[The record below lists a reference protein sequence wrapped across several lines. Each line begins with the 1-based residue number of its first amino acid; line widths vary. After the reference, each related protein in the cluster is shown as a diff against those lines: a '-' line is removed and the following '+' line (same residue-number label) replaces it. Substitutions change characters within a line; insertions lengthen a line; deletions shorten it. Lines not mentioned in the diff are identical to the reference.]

1 MTTAWILRGGAS
13 FAAAQVGTAQALL
26 EAGCHPDILIGSSA
40 GAINAAWL
48 AADPT
53 LAGLGHLSELWESVR
68 RRDVFP
74 LNPWLLLAGL
84 AGLRDHTVSPVHL
97 ARWLRA
103 NSLLR
108 RLEDGALPLSVVAT
122 DIETGEEV
130 RLEKGPAVPALM
142 ASAAIPGVFPPV
154 RIQGRWLM
162 DGSIVSDTPLAPAIE
177 AGATRIYV
185 LSSGPG
191 GAEPRPASAFGTL
204 LRSTSI
210 LLSRAHTSA
219 LGRWSE
225 RAEIFVVPV
234 PRVPGTSAFGFSQSR
249 ELIASARSLAS
260 DWLRAPTAA
269 PPGARL
275 AKEWRVPRT

>member
-1 MTTAWILRGGAS
+1 MTTAWVFRGGAS
-13 FAAAQVGTAQALL
+13 FAAAQVGMAQALL
-26 EAGCHPDILIGSSA
+26 EAGCLPDMLVGSSA
-40 GAINAAWL
+40 GALNAAWL

-53 LAGLGHLSELWESVR
+53 LPGLGHLTELWANVR

-84 AGLRDHTVSPVHL
+84 AGLRDHTVSSAHL
-97 ARWLRA
+97 AKWLRA
-103 NSLLR
+103 NSMLR
-108 RLEDGALPLSVVAT
+108 RLEEGAVPLTVVAT

-142 ASAAIPGVFPPV
+142 ASAAIPGLFPPV
-154 RIQGRWLM
+154 RIEGRWLM

-191 GAEPRPASAFGTL
+191 GIEPRPASALGTL

-210 LLSRAHTSA
+210 VLSRAHTSA
-219 LGRWSE
+219 LGRWSG
-225 RAEIFVVPV
+225 RAEIFVLPV
-234 PRVPGTSAFGFSQSR
+234 PRVPGTSAFSFNKSR
-249 ELIASARSLAS
+249 ELIASARLLAS
-260 DWLRAPTAA
+260 DWLRAPAAA
-269 PPGARL
+269 PPGAT
-275 AKEWRVPRT
+275 A